1 MRSRNIAWIIWHDKL
16 LSRFSTILPDSADTR
31 QVLRLG
37 DSVRFNDYTND
48 ISQVYEQA
56 QLLILPSRA
65 EGLPL
70 TLVEAQAHGLPI
82 IASDV
87 RYGARDIVNDGKDG
101 FLVENGNVNQLA
113 ERIMALLAD
122 PAELMKFSEQAY
134 QDSWK
139 YSEEAV
145 WKKWL
150 PLVEDAKKVA
160 EIPESVGAI

>member
-82 IASDV
+82 SRAMFDM
-87 RYGARDIVNDGKDG
+87 G
-101 FLVENGNVNQLA
+101 LETL
-113 ERIMALLAD
+113 
-122 PAELMKFSEQAY
+122 
-134 QDSWK
+134 
-139 YSEEAV
+139 
-145 WKKWL
+145 
-150 PLVEDAKKVA
+150 
-160 EIPESVGAI
+160 